1 MVLSF
6 LPTMVFVASAD
17 ETDSI
22 LVGGV
27 SLTVSNPY
35 LANGASAASADRP
48 ISGGY
53 AFFDAANGTLT
64 LHNATIEDDA
74 WPFRTSYGIYF
85 PGDLSIVLEGTNTIK
100 GDGVAGSYDS
110 YGIYCSGDVTISG
123 ESATIEGGT
132 VAGTI
137 PISCGIYSEGNIKII
152 SGSVTVKAYSYAMNK
167 APITPDTGYIIKTAT
182 YSTDNPTGDYLP
194 DKIAEYGTVRVS
206 PTSVVVGGV
215 TLNDGTP
222 YLANGASSANT
233 DKPISGGYVHF
244 DARTCILTLH
254 DAVINGAS
262 SDTDNYGIYALDD
275 LTIALEGSNR
285 ITADDAAFDDFF
297 TTWRGDSKGIFVD
310 GAALTV
316 SGSGSLTVNSGE
328 GASSYG
334 IYAQGVTV
342 KDGADVRAYAG
353 CADANAPGLYFY
365 SCGIYSGRE
374 ASCSIYGGANV
385 TAIGGETE
393 SASARSIGIYA
404 GRSLSVNGSDMTA
417 AGNTQALTPA
427 PTVTGCTVAAATDV
441 LGNNGAAYSSA
452 NISSYKYIRVTPDTA
467 QAQWGIAENDG
478 SAPTIWIQGDFS
490 EAVSYVNSLTGQTAY
505 VKLLSDVNDAFM
517 YVENGKAAVLD
528 LNGKTL
534 DGGLSGKAAVGE
546 GSVICVNGG
555 TLTLKDSGTGGKIT
569 GGNSTYGGGGGITVR
584 WGGALYMEGGIITG
598 NRAAYGGG
606 VFVAQNSLDGRD
618 SLFYMSG
625 GSITGNDSTV
635 YGGGVR
641 IAEYSAMTVSGA
653 ATIQDNFVGGTLSG
667 GVYVQGT
674 GEKSNAVLNGKAI
687 TVSGPL
693 TGSIGVVK
701 EEEYLYGKDAI
712 QIAVSDASYTI
723 TQRDAA
729 RFTSDSADCLT
740 AYSNANSNPVVL
752 LKSTYTVTYDA
763 NGATSGSV
771 PVDTPSYGSGDTV
784 TVAANSG
791 NLQKTCHTFV
801 GWNTKA
807 DGTGISYTAGSGT
820 FNISDNTVLYAEWAE
835 AHHGGTATCTEKAVC
850 EECGQSYGDL
860 AAHSYSTDWMSDTD
874 NHWNACSDCGEKQ
887 NIAAH
892 EFEWVID
899 KDATATES
907 GSKHEE
913 CKICGYKKMAVEIP
927 ATGTPTQ
934 SEDTTKPTDIQ
945 VSQTGDNN
953 SVGIY
958 IVVMLFALAGIAAA
972 IILGKK
978 NSRVAK

>member
-1 MVLSF
+1 MRKRILSILLCLCMVLSF

-27 SLTVSNPY
+27 SLTVSKPY

-48 ISGGY
+48 TSGGY
-53 AFFDAANGTLT
+53 AFFDAA
-64 LHNATIEDDA
+64 
-74 WPFRTSYGIYF
+74 
-85 PGDLSIVLEGTNTIK
+85 
-100 GDGVAGSYDS
+100 
-110 YGIYCSGDVTISG
+110 
-123 ESATIEGGT
+123 GGT
-132 VAGTI
+132 
-137 PISCGIYSEGNIKII
+137 
-152 SGSVTVKAYSYAMNK
+152 
-167 APITPDTGYIIKTAT
+167 
-182 YSTDNPTGDYLP
+182 
-194 DKIAEYGTVRVS
+194 
-206 PTSVVVGGV
+206 
-215 TLNDGTP
+215 
-222 YLANGASSANT
+222 
-233 DKPISGGYVHF
+233 
-244 DARTCILTLH
+244 LTLH
-254 DAVINGAS
+254 DAVISGAANG
-262 SDTDNYGIYALDD
+262 TDNYVIYSLDD
-275 LTIALEGSNR
+275 LTIILEGNSS
-285 ITADDAAFDDFF
+285 ITAHDASLDDFF
-297 TTWRGDSKGIFVD
+297 TTQRGDSKGIFVN
-310 GAALTV
+310 GSSLTV
-316 SGSGSLTVNSGE
+316 SGNGRLTVTGGK

-334 IYAQGVTV
+334 IYAEGVTV

-393 SASARSIGIYA
+393 SASARSIVIYA

-729 RFTSDSADCLT
+729 VFTSDSDGFIT
-740 AYSNANSNPVVL
+740 TYDNEGSTPSVF
-752 LKSTYTVTYDA
+752 LKKAGTVTFTVTYDS

-771 PVDTPSYGSGDTV
+771 PADTHLYGSGDAV

-791 NLQKTCHTFV
+791 NLQKTCRTFV

-807 DGTGISYTAGSGT
+807 DGSGISYTAGSGT
-820 FNISDNTVLYAEWAE
+820 FNISDNTVLYAEWVE
-835 AHHGGTATCTEKAVC
+835 SHHGGTATCTEKAVC

-860 AAHSYSTDWMSDTD
+860 AEHSYNTDWMSDTD
-874 NHWNACSDCGEKQ
+874 NHWNACSNCGEKQ

-899 KDATATES
+899 KEAAATES

-972 IILGKK
+972 IILGRKTA
-978 NSRVAK
+978 V

>member
-27 SLTVSNPY
+27 SLTVSKPY

-48 ISGGY
+48 TSGGY
-53 AFFDAANGTLT
+53 AFFDAA
-64 LHNATIEDDA
+64 
-74 WPFRTSYGIYF
+74 
-85 PGDLSIVLEGTNTIK
+85 
-100 GDGVAGSYDS
+100 
-110 YGIYCSGDVTISG
+110 
-123 ESATIEGGT
+123 GGT
-132 VAGTI
+132 
-137 PISCGIYSEGNIKII
+137 
-152 SGSVTVKAYSYAMNK
+152 
-167 APITPDTGYIIKTAT
+167 
-182 YSTDNPTGDYLP
+182 
-194 DKIAEYGTVRVS
+194 
-206 PTSVVVGGV
+206 
-215 TLNDGTP
+215 
-222 YLANGASSANT
+222 
-233 DKPISGGYVHF
+233 
-244 DARTCILTLH
+244 LTLH
-254 DAVINGAS
+254 DAVISGAAN
-262 SDTDNYGIYALDD
+262 DTDNYGIYSLDD
-275 LTIALEGSNR
+275 LTIILEGNSS
-285 ITADDAAFDDFF
+285 ITAHDASLDDFF
-297 TTWRGDSKGIFVD
+297 TTQRGDSKGIFVN
-310 GAALTV
+310 GSSLTV
-316 SGSGSLTVNSGE
+316 SGSGRLTVTG
-328 GASSYG
+328 GKGVSSYG
-334 IYAQGVTV
+334 IYAEGVTV

-478 SAPTIWIQGDFS
+478 SAPTMWIQGDFS
-490 EAVSYVNSLTGQTAY
+490 EAVSYVNSLTDQTAY

-546 GSVICVNGG
+546 GSVIAVNGG

-569 GGNSTYGGGGGITVR
+569 GGNSTDGGGGGITVR

-729 RFTSDSADCLT
+729 VFTSDSDGFIT
-740 AYSNANSNPVVL
+740 TYDNEGSTPSVF
-752 LKSTYTVTYDA
+752 LKKAGTVTFTVTYDS

-771 PVDTPSYGSGDTV
+771 PTDTHLYGSGDAV

-807 DGTGISYTAGSGT
+807 DGSGISYTADSGT
-820 FNISDNTVLYAEWAE
+820 FNISDNTVLYAEWVE
-835 AHHGGTATCTEKAVC
+835 SHHGGTATCTEKAVC

-860 AAHSYSTDWMSDTD
+860 AEHSYSTDWMSDTD
-874 NHWNACSDCGEKQ
+874 NHWNACSNCGEKQ
-887 NIAAH
+887 NVAAH

-899 KDATATES
+899 KEATATEK

-913 CKICGYKKMAVEIP
+913 CKICGYKKASVEIP

-945 VSQTGDNN
+945 ASQTGDNN

-978 NSRVAK
+978 NSRIAK